1 MGASRLLIA
10 LSSRLDRTIG
20 WDRLPRPLGL
30 LTLIG
35 LRDQLRERNL
45 YNTGLVKPPPAQP
58 PDLTVRTLDGSW
70 NDPHRPAMGSL
81 GTRFGRNVPL
91 DRAYPEP
98 APDLL
103 EPSPRLVSNTLLA
116 REQFI
121 PAPTINLLAAAWIQF
136 EVHDWVSHDT
146 DASKPIRVP
155 LEKDDPW
162 PEPPM
167 EIAGTVQDPL
177 ASGDGAPPAYATSDT
192 HWWDGSQVYGNA
204 QSFQDAVR
212 TGVGGELTFDQQ
224 GLPPPALDPF
234 LDPVGP
240 RGNFWLG
247 LALLHTLFMR
257 EHNAICTKL
266 RENEAGDW
274 SDDKLHDTARLINAA
289 VMAKIHTVEWTPAII
304 AHPTTEWGMNAN
316 WYGLLGER
324 FRKRFGRVGRSD
336 ILSGILGS
344 PTDHHGAP
352 YSLTEEFVAVYRMHP
367 LIPDAYTFRSVNDD
381 GFLSGRD
388 FLDIGPGG
396 KWREALEEIEI
407 ADALYSFGIANPGAI
422 VLHNYPASLRAF
434 RPDARGPLVDLATID
449 ILRDRERGV
458 PRYNE
463 FRTLMHRKPVSSFED
478 LTPDSRTAAE
488 LRDVYGHVERLDT
501 MVGLYAEPRPKGF
514 AFGDTTFRVFLLM
527 ASRRLKSDRFFTTD
541 YTRETYTR
549 TGLEWIDD
557 ATMSKILLR
566 HYPELEPA
574 LRGADNAFKPWRRV
588 SG

>member
-20 WDRLPRPLGL
+20 WDHLPRPLGL
-30 LTLIG
+30 LTLTG
-35 LRDQLRERNL
+35 LREQLRERNL
-45 YNTGLVKPPPAQP
+45 HDTGLVQPPPPQP
-58 PDLTVRTLDGSW
+58 PSLQVRTLDGSW
-70 NDPHRPAMGSL
+70 NDLHQPAMGSL

-103 EPSPRLVSNTLLA
+103 EPSPRLVSSTLLA
-116 REQFI
+116 RERFI

-146 DASKPIRVP
+146 DPEKPIRLP
-155 LEKDDPW
+155 LEQDDPW
-162 PEPPM
+162 PKRPM
-167 EIAGTVQDPL
+167 EIAGTVR
-177 ASGDGAPPAYATSDT
+177 ATAGGGGAPPTYATHDS
-192 HWWDGSQVYGNA
+192 HWWDGSQVYGNT
-204 QSFQDAVR
+204 QKFQDAVR
-212 TGVGGELTFDQQ
+212 MRDDSGKLRLER
-224 GLPPPALDPF
+224 GLPPPALDPL

-240 RGNFWLG
+240 RGNFWVG

-257 EHNAICTKL
+257 EHNAICKKL
-266 RENEAGDW
+266 RENESNGW

-304 AHPTTEWGMNAN
+304 AHPTTVWGMNAN
-316 WYGLLGER
+316 WYGLLGKC
-324 FRKRFGRVGRSD
+324 FRKRVGRVGRSD
-336 ILSGILGS
+336 IWSGILGS

-367 LIPDAYTFRSVNDD
+367 LIADEYTFRSHKDD
-381 GFLSGRD
+381 GSLKSHGFLE
-388 FLDIGPGG
+388 IGPGG
-396 KWREALEEIEI
+396 RWRESLAPVAQIEV

-422 VLHNYPASLRAF
+422 ALHNYPSSLQAF
-434 RPDARGPLVDLATID
+434 RPDAGGPLVDLATID

-463 FRTLMHRKPVSSFED
+463 FRTRMHRKPVSSFEE
-478 LTPDSRTAAE
+478 LTRDPRMAAE
-488 LRDVYGHVERLDT
+488 LRDVYGHVDRLDT

-557 ATMSKILLR
+557 ATMSTVL
-566 HYPELEPA
+566 
-574 LRGADNAFKPWRRV
+574 
-588 SG
+588 